1 MGAAIAAIGAEAGLE
16 FLGLGDPSTVSW
28 GTMLYWAENGG
39 AMVTGQ
45 WAWLVAPG
53 SALAL
58 LTTSLILINFGVDAL
73 SNPHLR
79 EE

>member
-1 MGAAIAAIGAEAGLE
+1 
-16 FLGLGDPSTVSW
+16 
-28 GTMLYWAENGG
+28 ML
-39 AMVTGQ
+39 TGQ

-53 SALAL
+53 LALAL

-73 SNPHLR
+73 SNPHLQ